1 MNLKR
6 WVIAA
11 IPPSLLALH
20 NAQRLAPVPLFD
32 EFRLRL
38 DTDYV
43 GVGNLFGAYL
53 FAYAL
58 FNIPAGMLADRIN
71 NKHLM
76 AFGASLSLL
85 ASAVFAMSGSY
96 SIAIASRFTLGI
108 AGSFLYVPTVRY
120 IVNSFPKGKRGSVMG
135 FVETGAG
142 AGMFLSL
149 TFLPLMAKEF
159 DLVKAFLTLP
169 VLAALVLTG
178 ILLGLPS
185 TQPNGAT
192 TTHTKLALLGSNRSF
207 WYLIIYFFLGMLAN
221 YAVFGWLP
229 TFLRLNFGYPAV
241 KAGFIS
247 ALVTVALSVGSP
259 LAGTLSDRLGTR
271 IPILLCGSFMSMVG
285 FTLFLICQEPM
296 IVIGSALLLGVSM
309 AFTIPVLMILS
320 GEIFGPAG
328 AGLAVSVAATTGQIA
343 SSFSGFIFGY
353 AFQATNSFVSVWG
366 LSLILVAGAIPFLF
380 GARKTM
386 SIRAD

>member
-1 MNLKR
+1 MTLKR

-11 IPPSLLALH
+11 LPPSLLALH

-38 DTDYV
+38 NTDYV

-85 ASAVFAMSGSY
+85 ASAVFAVSESY

-120 IVNSFPKGKRGSVMG
+120 IVNSFPKGKRGSTMG

-142 AGMFLSL
+142 VGMFLSL
-149 TFLPLMAKEF
+149 TFLPLIAREF

-169 VLAALVLTG
+169 ALAALILTG

-185 TQPNGAT
+185 NRPNGAVT
-192 TTHTKLALLGSNRSF
+192 IRTKLTLLGSNRSF
-207 WYLIIYFFLGMLAN
+207 WYLITYFFLGMLAN

-229 TFLRLNFGYPAV
+229 TFLRFNFGFPAV

-259 LAGTLSDRLGTR
+259 LSGALSDRLGTR
-271 IPILLCGSFMSMVG
+271 IPILLCGSFMAMVG
-285 FTLFLICQEPM
+285 FTLFLFSQEPM
-296 IVIGSALLLGVSM
+296 IVIGSALLLGASM
-309 AFTIPVLMILS
+309 AFTIPVLMILA
-320 GEIFGPAG
+320 GEMFGPTG

-353 AFQATNSFVSVWG
+353 AFQATNSFEYVWA

-380 GARKTM
+380 GAWKTM
-386 SIRAD
+386 SVRAD